1 MQLAQLQSDFKTVA
15 QGGTVV
21 LDSNT
26 YQSKHI
32 SALFG
37 RFFGAHTLTLA
48 STNISVG
55 KDNVAIQGKCPDKV
69 FNVPNLSMYATF
81 TEGAKG
87 LQFEL
92 EVYGFAND
100 WTLNKSFPKL
110 DNTAVAEFG
119 FETVTFYLR
128 SHPTT
133 KVENIRHE
141 LNLPPAEK
149 DAKLRIKEGLYIK
162 VGLLVGAMPK
172 MANSFMQ
179 NIKGGTFEM
188 EGPVQMVG
196 DIPRFK
202 LRSTTKA
209 PYELMGENM
218 ELEMQLVS
226 VLPETS
232 ARTLPAEGYLRF
244 IGHNTLDFGSKQV
257 PGKLQILT
265 SSLQEKK
272 LTAQILADSK
282 KPIALSLADLTSP
295 IGLSGAA
302 SYIPASL
309 GKAEDFSFNRMGAD
323 LNLPKLDIAKLYV
336 RLNWEKEF
344 SFFSDHVKL
353 SGLKVQFAATK
364 GTKGSSFAVKAFSS
378 LTFFDDVTMNA
389 TMLLPALTLTASLAE
404 DNTIDI
410 KALLKK
416 MGRIPKNSLP
426 TLTCSSFELSAN
438 ISKSSYSGAITLDQD
453 WSHDLGHGVVFSLS
467 SMQANID
474 YDKEEGL
481 AVAISGQTDIAQQ
494 LLYPGAVPGG
504 TKLQMSATYSKEKG
518 WTLECVTLPGQQ
530 FSLPLLISQMAKV
543 FGVNIN
549 GFTPD
554 SYLENLKISYQ
565 TKTKDF
571 GLTGMITTGG
581 TQKLKILGKTFELAL
596 LFNIK
601 RTAGQFTGSLT
612 GVLEIANMDFAL
624 EYDVTKTSKS
634 ITAYWEAGVDPNS
647 GNNQLATLSLNA
659 LLDGLNLPNA
669 SAYSKVKV
677 SFVAISLSYNITNES
692 LTIAAKTDAGDTA
705 FIEAGSFSGEW
716 GFVLGYEMGT
726 DSIKKMLGI
735 GSEIDVLDIDQAAL
749 IVSSHNVPNFTL
761 PQLPTIKGVAT
772 STLSEI
778 MGQVGFELPVGLSAV
793 LNVDFSQAHSSSD
806 LTVAAAA
813 KMVSQNQ
820 LNAIVSV
827 GPDGVS
833 LAASL
838 VGNVSIGPP
847 SHQLTLQ
854 HVELKFLW
862 TPSLAIEFI
871 CLTQMRL
878 GSTLLD
884 ATGAIDVNVD
894 SAVATMNLKAEKGE
908 IPNPMDLKGLHLKD
922 FGFSLDFTYEPPV
935 LGFGLETAF
944 TIGPPNTQIQY
955 NDTAGL
961 DKYTIVLMMEE
972 EVPNPEFI
980 SFYIQQLS
988 LGEVITLFT
997 NKRAP
1002 SMLNAV
1008 QADDLSFYW
1017 AEEVTTLPDNTQANP
1032 GFGFSAWLDIFG
1044 FKAFADF
1051 HISVT
1056 TGIHGRAQMKPIHL
1070 FNDFF
1075 KVTGDGTPV
1084 MRKMVNGKMVPNGF
1098 DSYPDV
1104 KPTVWLEGGGPEIE
1118 VSSSGPIF
1126 FHSSWDIVL
1135 FGKLMSSID
1144 VTINTDGAYFK
1155 YVQSVLRIGTLTLES
1170 QLDFK
1175 RLYFHAEADFTFKLD
1190 IHIGIPGIGTS
1201 HAGGKKP
1208 ASGFESI
1215 LGHIPLLSKGL
1226 DFHLDT
1232 DLDASVSITITD
1244 SYIKMTAKGD
1254 FEFDGHDL
1262 HLPEFTI
1269 DVDFHKFS
1277 FDHLPKILEDEII
1290 KKAEDIFKD
1299 IFSEV
1304 KGKWGQFEN
1313 LASGLYKKS
1322 KEKVEQI
1329 AHQAAGEAEHIGHT
1343 VEEMGKGL
1351 VGDVSHMAHTVSVE
1365 TQNIVHEGEKKVH
1378 EIEQRGRETV
1388 DHLKHLGHD
1397 MEQTAEH
1404 TVTQTIQ
1411 TFNNIKNYVQNTISH
1426 LKHSLSKDV
1435 NHVVQQ
1441 VQKTERQTIQFFK
1454 RKFSQFRHTVTH
1466 FMHSMKTTA
1475 EGLLHGASHLLSS
1488 AKHEFNQLGNDI
1500 KSVGHDIQTLEHSI
1514 TKSYEAFSYATLG
1527 AIKEVKHLIDGIGNS
1542 IKGLGRSM
1550 SQTFKH
1556 IDSDIQSTIHSISR
1570 VAGSVIHRMENL
1582 ANKAKHAITSG
1593 YNKVKHFFHHL

>member
-1 MQLAQLQSDFKTVA
+1 MQLAQLQSDFKAVA
-15 QGGTVV
+15 QGRTVV

-26 YQSKHI
+26 YQSKPI
-32 SALFG
+32 TALFG

-55 KDNVAIQGKCPDKV
+55 KDNVVIQGKCPDKV

-110 DNTAVAEFG
+110 DNTALAEFG

-172 MANSFMQ
+172 MANTFMQ
-179 NIKGGTFEM
+179 KVKGGTFEM

-202 LRSTTKA
+202 LRSTTNA
-209 PYELMGENM
+209 PYELIGEKM

-244 IGHNTLDFGSKQV
+244 IGHRILDFGSKQV

-272 LTAQILADSK
+272 LTVQILADSK
-282 KPIALSLADLTSP
+282 KPIALSLEDLTSP

-302 SYIPASL
+302 SYIPATL

-323 LNLPKLDIAKLYV
+323 LNLPKLDIAKSYV
-336 RLNWEKEF
+336 RLNWEKDY
-344 SFFSDHVKL
+344 SFFSDHLKL

-364 GTKGSSFAVKAFSS
+364 GASGSSFAVKAFSS
-378 LTFFDDVTMNA
+378 LTFHDDVTMNA
-389 TMLLPALTLTASLAE
+389 TMVLPALTLTASLAE

-416 MGRIPKNSLP
+416 IAKIPKNSLP
-426 TLTCSSFELSAN
+426 TLTCSSFELSAD
-438 ISKSSYSGAITLDQD
+438 IAKSSYSGAITLDQD

-467 SMQANID
+467 SMQGNLD

-494 LLYPGAVPGG
+494 LLYPGALPSG

-518 WTLECVTLPGQQ
+518 WTMECITLPGQQ
-530 FSLPLLISQMAKV
+530 FSLSLLVSQMAKI
-543 FGVNIN
+543 FGANIN
-549 GFTPD
+549 DYVKG

-571 GLTGMITTGG
+571 GITGMITSGT
-581 TQKLKILGKTFELAL
+581 TQKLKILGKTFEVAL

-601 RTAGQFTGSLT
+601 RTDGKFTGSVT

-624 EYDVTKTSKS
+624 EYDVTKQSKS

-692 LTIAAKTDAGDTA
+692 LTIAAKTEAGDTA

-749 IVSSHNVPNFTL
+749 IVSSHDIPNFTL

-772 STLSEI
+772 STFSEI

-793 LNVDFSQAHSSSD
+793 LNVDFSQAHNSSD

-820 LNAIVSV
+820 LNSIVSV
-827 GPDGVS
+827 GPQGVS

-847 SHQLTLQ
+847 SNQLTLQ

-862 TPSLAIEFI
+862 TPTLAIEFI
-871 CLTQMRL
+871 CLTQMKL
-878 GSTLLD
+878 GSTVLE

-894 SAVATMNLKAEKGE
+894 SVVGTMNLKAEKGE
-908 IPNPMDLKGLHLKD
+908 IPNPIDLKGLHLKD
-922 FGFSLDFTYEPPV
+922 FGFSLDFTYEPPA
-935 LGFGLETAF
+935 LGFGLETEF
-944 TIGPPNTQIQY
+944 TIGPPNTQVQY

-961 DKYTIVLMMEE
+961 DKFIIVLMMEE
-972 EVPNPEFI
+972 EVPNPEFV
-980 SFYIQQLS
+980 SFYMQQLS
-988 LGEVITLFT
+988 LGEVVTLFT

-1002 SMLNAV
+1002 AMLDVV

-1056 TGIHGRAQMKPIHL
+1056 RGIHGRAQMKPIHL
-1070 FNDFF
+1070 FNDYF
-1075 KVTGDGTPV
+1075 KVTGDGQPV

-1098 DSYPDV
+1098 DSYPNV
-1104 KPTVWLEGGGPEIE
+1104 QPTVWLEGGGPEIE
-1118 VSSSGPIF
+1118 VSSSGPTF

-1144 VTINTDGAYFK
+1144 VTINTDGASFK
-1155 YVQSVLRIGTLTLES
+1155 YVQSVAVIGTLTLES

-1175 RLYFHAEADFTFKLD
+1175 KVYFHAEADFNFKLD
-1190 IHIGIPGIGTS
+1190 ITISVPDIGQSLVKGGEARLKSFASKIP
-1201 HAGGKKP
+1201 
-1208 ASGFESI
+1208 F
-1215 LGHIPLLSKGL
+1215 LSNGL
-1226 DFHLDT
+1226 NLHVDSDM
-1232 DLDASVSITITD
+1232 DVSLSLTITD
-1244 SYIKMTAKGD
+1244 SYIKMKASGD
-1254 FEFDGHDL
+1254 FEFDGNDL

-1269 DVDFHKFS
+1269 EVDFDKFD
-1277 FDHLPKILEDEII
+1277 FKHLPKIIEDEILD
-1290 KKAEDIFKD
+1290 KAEDIFKD

-1304 KGKWGQFEN
+1304 KGEWGKLEH
-1313 LASGLYKKS
+1313 LATHLYGESKTKVAELANGAAKEAQHVASQIEGL
-1322 KEKVEQI
+1322 
-1329 AHQAAGEAEHIGHT
+1329 
-1343 VEEMGKGL
+1343 GKGMVKEAQGL
-1351 VGDVSHMAHTVSVE
+1351 VNSVSNE
-1365 TQNIVHEGEKKVH
+1365 TQSIIKEGQKAVHTMEQEGQKAVN
-1378 EIEQRGRETV
+1378 
-1388 DHLKHLGHD
+1388 HLKQLGEGL
-1397 MEQTAEH
+1397 EQNAKH
-1404 TVTQTIQ
+1404 TIAQTVA
-1411 TFNNIKNYVQNTISH
+1411 TFNSFKYFAEKTTSH
-1426 LKHSLSKDV
+1426 LKDTLTQDV
-1435 NHVVQQ
+1435 NKVVQGVQQ
-1441 VQKTERQTIQFFK
+1441 VAQRTIHFIEDKFKQFE
-1454 RKFSQFRHTVTH
+1454 HTITD
-1466 FMHSMKTTA
+1466 KI
-1475 EGLLHGASHLLSS
+1475 
-1488 AKHEFNQLGNDI
+1488 NQLAKEGQRLLNWANDKLNVVKQKLQDI
-1500 KSVGHDIQTLEHSI
+1500 KNKIQGVIQDINKLVGNIAKSLEALTAAIAHDFEKLKKIIGEISGSI
-1514 TKSYEAFSYATLG
+1514 GSLG
-1527 AIKEVKHLIDGIGNS
+1527 SS
-1542 IKGLGRSM
+1542 ISG
-1550 SQTFKH
+1550 TFKN
-1556 IDSDIQSTIHSISR
+1556 IESDIGSTLSEIDNVATSVIND
-1570 VAGSVIHRMENL
+1570 AGSV
-1582 ANKAKHAITSG
+1582 ASTA
-1593 YNKVKHFFHHL
+1593 YNKTKDGFSTGINAIGSIF